1 MADVEVKARLS
12 VDTGDSAQKLDA
24 VKKGLQSTG
33 QGAGAAGGSFNKLKA
48 ELGSIEGPA
57 SQVTQSLGMV
67 GQALNVLKAHPIIG
81 IFILI
86 AGLVYALFQRFKQ
99 MEGVSD
105 SLGKAWA
112 SLSGMFDTF
121 VNYILTPLIDGFV
134 TLVEWAT
141 KAAEFVVGIFA
152 PSLAEAGKRSGELA
166 EALDDLEDAESRS
179 ALARAESN
187 RKLQEARELAADANV
202 PIRQRIAALQE
213 AGRIEKQELENS
225 IKIAQDRARIMTEQ
239 IAIELGAR
247 QELIDKIRSGNI
259 EALKAARNEL
269 FAMQNVNK
277 DKIKEIDAL
286 IIKAEDEGATLA
298 KIEKKT
304 QTSIT
309 SLQRE
314 EQAKREAAA
323 KEAAQRRKQQMEEE
337 KREREKAE
345 KERIDALNR
354 EIAEIKRRNDAQIQ
368 YLRELRLAKE
378 AEEKAAEDRKNRDIA
393 RQNAAMANQMAN
405 MQALKDRDA
414 EDLAVEQVRTNARL
428 TFKESIGNAV
438 GALADLVGRQTA
450 LGKTLALAEIALGT
464 GTGFIQG
471 LDIAQ
476 KSAKATGPGAAFAFP
491 IFYATQIAAVLAAA
505 GRAKA
510 ALSSVKGGGGGGGS
524 ITAPSIPSVS
534 APLTPQQAS
543 TSINAGS
550 IQALGNAAA
559 GGIGRS
565 YVLDSDINNSAERTA
580 RIQRAASLG

>member
-1 MADVEVKARLS
+1 MSDVEVKARLS
-12 VDTGDSAQKLDA
+12 VDTGDSTQKVEA

-33 QGAGAAGGSFNKLKA
+33 QAAAGSTGSFSKLKG
-48 ELGSIEGPA
+48 ELASMQGPA
-57 SQVTQSLGMV
+57 GQVTQSLGLV

-81 IFILI
+81 VFILI

-141 KAAEFVVGIFA
+141 KAAEFVVGVFS

-166 EALDDLEDAESRS
+166 EALDDLEDAETRS

-202 PIRQRIAALQE
+202 PIKQRIEALRE

-304 QTSIT
+304 QTSIS

-323 KEAAQRRKQQMEEE
+323 KEAAQRRKQRMEEE

-345 KERIDALNR
+345 KERLDALNK
-354 EIAEIKRRNDAQIQ
+354 EIAEIKRRQDAEIN
-368 YLRELRLAKE
+368 YLREQRALEAQREKE
-378 AEEKAAEDRKNRDIA
+378 KEEAKNRDIA
-393 RQNAAMANQMAN
+393 RQNAGLANQMAN
-405 MQALKDRDA
+405 MQALRDRDA
-414 EDLAVEQVRTNARL
+414 EDLAIEEVRTQARL
-428 TFKESIGNAV
+428 TLKESIGGAI

-476 KSAKATGPGAAFAFP
+476 KSAKATGPAAAFAFP

-510 ALSSVKGGGGGGGS
+510 ALSSVRGGGAS
-524 ITAPSIPSVS
+524 PSVSAPAIPTVS
-534 APLTPQQAS
+534 APLTPQQQS

-559 GGIGRS
+559 GGVGRS
-565 YVLDSDINNSAERTA
+565 YVLDSDISNATERNA